1 MPPAQSVTEGLQL
14 LTHWILVIVLPLAGI
29 GALSMALLQTAK
41 NLLPLRLWFQRHHVE
56 RWLAQRATQALAFAR
71 AAAPESA
78 SPNTPTATPTLAPAS
93 VAQAKTDLVH
103 LATAGDADALYSL
116 PIEQLCGQVN
126 AATQVILDYPSLHW
140 NLLRCLASEAQPAD
154 LALINPP
161 DPAAHAARKMLLR
174 KPAVTLTDAEHN
186 QVDDYVAARNRVSH
200 QIQRAVDALQI
211 SVSFRWK
218 FWMQLSSILL
228 SAALGVA
235 TLLIGNAYFDMHLTP
250 ARECALIILTAI
262 LSGFLAPVARDLVA
276 ALEQIRT

>member
-1 MPPAQSVTEGLQL
+1 MPPAQSVTQGLQL

-41 NLLPLRLWFQRHHVE
+41 NLLPLRLWFQRRHVQN
-56 RWLAQRATQALAFAR
+56 WLAHR
-71 AAAPESA
+71 AAASVA
-78 SPNTPTATPTLAPAS
+78 FAPAKAAAAAPVS
-93 VAQAKTDLVH
+93 VVAQAKTDLVH
-103 LATAGDADALYSL
+103 LATAGDADALYFL
-116 PIEQLCGQVN
+116 PIEQLCGQIN
-126 AATQVILDYPSLHW
+126 AATQVLLDYPSLHW
-140 NLLRCLASEAQPAD
+140 NLLRCLASEAQPSD

-218 FWMQLSSILL
+218 FWMQLASILL
-228 SAALGVA
+228 SAALGVT
-235 TLLIGNAYFDMHLTP
+235 TLLIGNAYFDMHLTA
-250 ARECALIILTAI
+250 ARECALIVLTAV

>member
-1 MPPAQSVTEGLQL
+1 MPPAQSVTQGLQL

-56 RWLAQRATQALAFAR
+56 HWLAQRAGQ
-71 AAAPESA
+71 AAASA
-78 SPNTPTATPTLAPAS
+78 KAAGSSTPAAG
-93 VAQAKTDLVH
+93 VAQAQADLVH

-116 PIEQLCGQVN
+116 PIEQLCGQIN
-126 AATQVILDYPSLHW
+126 AATQVLLDYPSLHW

-218 FWMQLSSILL
+218 FWMQLASILL

-235 TLLIGNAYFDMHLTP
+235 TLLIGNAYFDMHLTA
-250 ARECALIILTAI
+250 AREGALIILTAI

>member
-1 MPPAQSVTEGLQL
+1 MPPAQSVTQGLQL

-56 RWLAQRATQALAFAR
+56 SWLAHRSTQALAFAK
-71 AAAPESA
+71 AANFASA
-78 SPNTPTATPTLAPAS
+78 SAPAPAHPN
-93 VAQAKTDLVH
+93 VPQAQTDLVH
-103 LATAGDADALYSL
+103 LATAGDASALYSL
-116 PIEQLCGQVN
+116 PIEQLCGQIN
-126 AATQVILDYPSLHW
+126 AATQVLLDYPSLHW

-250 ARECALIILTAI
+250 SKEFALIILTAI

>member
-1 MPPAQSVTEGLQL
+1 MPAQSVTQGLQL
-14 LTHWILVIVLPLAGI
+14 LTHWILVIILPLAGI

-41 NLLPLRLWFQRHHVE
+41 NMLPLRLWFQRRHVE
-56 RWLAQRATQALAFAR
+56 HWLAQRATQARVSSTVAAN
-71 AAAPESA
+71 AAASSA
-78 SPNTPTATPTLAPAS
+78 PFAPANI
-93 VAQAKTDLVH
+93 AQAQADLVH

-116 PIEQLCGQVN
+116 PIEQLCGQIN
-126 AATQVILDYPSLHW
+126 AATQVLLDYPSLHW
-140 NLLRCLASEAQPAD
+140 NLLRCLASEAQPSD

-218 FWMQLSSILL
+218 FWMQLASILL

>member
-1 MPPAQSVTEGLQL
+1 MPAQSVTQGLQL
-14 LTHWILVIVLPLAGI
+14 LTHWILVIILPLAGI

-41 NLLPLRLWFQRHHVE
+41 NMLPLRLWFQRHHVE
-56 RWLAQRATQALAFAR
+56 NWLAHRAVASST
-71 AAAPESA
+71 AAPA
-78 SPNTPTATPTLAPAS
+78 NTAATAPAS
-93 VAQAKTDLVH
+93 VAQAQADLVH

-116 PIEQLCGQVN
+116 PIEQLCGQIN
-126 AATQVILDYPSLHW
+126 AASQVLLDYPSLHW
-140 NLLRCLASEAQPAD
+140 NLLRCLASEAQPSD
-154 LALINPP
+154 LALVNPP
-161 DPAAHAARKMLLR
+161 DPTAHAARKMLLR
-174 KPAVTLTDAEHN
+174 KPAVSLTDSEHN

-218 FWMQLSSILL
+218 FWMQLASIVL

-250 ARECALIILTAI
+250 ARECALILLTAI

>member
-1 MPPAQSVTEGLQL
+1 MPPAQSVTQGLQL

-41 NLLPLRLWFQRHHVE
+41 NLLPLRLWFQRCHVQN
-56 RWLAQRATQALAFAR
+56 WLAHRATQA
-71 AAAPESA
+71 AAAAKAAGA
-78 SPNTPTATPTLAPAS
+78 SFAAPPAS
-93 VAQAKTDLVH
+93 VPQAQTDLVH
-103 LATAGDADALYSL
+103 LATAGDAGALYSL
-116 PIEQLCGQVN
+116 PIEQLCGQIN
-126 AATQVILDYPSLHW
+126 AATQVLLDYPSLHW

-228 SAALGVA
+228 SAALGVT
-235 TLLIGNAYFDMHLTP
+235 TLLIGNAYFDMRLTA

>member
-1 MPPAQSVTEGLQL
+1 MPPAQSVTQGLQL
-14 LTHWILVIVLPLAGI
+14 LTHWILVIILPLAGI

-41 NLLPLRLWFQRHHVE
+41 NMLPLRLWFQRRHVE
-56 RWLAQRATQALAFAR
+56 NWLAKRAPSHT
-71 AAAPESA
+71 AAAVA
-78 SPNTPTATPTLAPAS
+78 NTPLSAPAS
-93 VAQAKTDLVH
+93 IPQAQADLVH

-116 PIEQLCGQVN
+116 PIEQLCGQIN
-126 AATQVILDYPSLHW
+126 AATQVLLDYPSLHW
-140 NLLRCLASEAQPAD
+140 NLLRCLASEAQPSD

-174 KPAVTLTDAEHN
+174 KPAVALTDAEHN

-218 FWMQLSSILL
+218 FWMQLASILL

-235 TLLIGNAYFDMHLTP
+235 TLLIGNAYFDMHLTA
-250 ARECALIILTAI
+250 ARECGLIILTAV

>member
-71 AAAPESA
+71 AAASSPA
-78 SPNTPTATPTLAPAS
+78 APNTFAVTPAS
-93 VAQAKTDLVH
+93 AAQAQTDLVH
-103 LATAGDADALYSL
+103 LATAGDSDALYSL
-116 PIEQLCGQVN
+116 PIEQLCGQIN
-126 AATQVILDYPSLHW
+126 AATQVLLDYPSLHW
-140 NLLRCLASEAQPAD
+140 NLLRCLASEAQPSD

-186 QVDDYVAARNRVSH
+186 QVDDYIAARNRVSH

-218 FWMQLSSILL
+218 FWMQLASILL

>member
-1 MPPAQSVTEGLQL
+1 MPPAQSVTQGLQL

-56 RWLAQRATQALAFAR
+56 SWLAQRSTQALAFAK
-71 AAAPESA
+71 AANFASA
-78 SPNTPTATPTLAPAS
+78 SAPAPAYPN
-93 VAQAKTDLVH
+93 VAQAQADLVH
-103 LATAGDADALYSL
+103 LATAGDAGALYSL

-126 AATQVILDYPSLHW
+126 AATQVLLDYPSLHW
-140 NLLRCLASEAQPAD
+140 NLLRCLASEAQPSD

-218 FWMQLSSILL
+218 FWMQLASILL

>member
-1 MPPAQSVTEGLQL
+1 MPPAAQSVTQGLQI
-14 LTHWILVIVLPLAGI
+14 LTHWILILAVPLAGI
-29 GALSMALLQTAK
+29 GALSMALIQTAK
-41 NLLPLRLWFQRHHVE
+41 NMLPLRRWFQRNRVE
-56 RWLAQRATQALAFAR
+56 NWLAHRAT
-71 AAAPESA
+71 AAATA
-78 SPNTPTATPTLAPAS
+78 AGAPNS
-93 VAQAKTDLVH
+93 VSIAQAKSDLVH
-103 LATAGDADALYSL
+103 LATAGDASALYSL
-116 PIEQLCGQVN
+116 PVEQLCGQIN
-126 AATQVILDYPSLHW
+126 ASTQVLLDYPSLHW
-140 NLLRCLASEAQPAD
+140 NLLRCLASEAHPPD

-161 DPAAHAARKMLLR
+161 DPAVHAARKMFLR

-218 FWMQLSSILL
+218 FWMQLASILL

-235 TLLIGNAYFDMHLTP
+235 TLLIGGADGQINLSS
-250 ARECALIILTAI
+250 RGQCGLIVLTAI

>member
-1 MPPAQSVTEGLQL
+1 MPPAQSVTQGLQL
-14 LTHWILVIVLPLAGI
+14 LTHWILVIILPLAGI

-41 NLLPLRLWFQRHHVE
+41 NMLPLRLWFQRHHVKN
-56 RWLAQRATQALAFAR
+56 WLAQRATQA
-71 AAAPESA
+71 AASA
-78 SPNTPTATPTLAPAS
+78 KGAAMATQPSPATI
-93 VAQAKTDLVH
+93 AQAQADLVH

-116 PIEQLCGQVN
+116 PIEQLCGQIN
-126 AATQVILDYPSLHW
+126 AATQVLLDYPSLHW
-140 NLLRCLASEAQPAD
+140 NLLRCLASEAHAQD

-174 KPAVTLTDAEHN
+174 KPAVSLTDSEHN
-186 QVDDYVAARNRVSH
+186 QVDEYVSARNRVSH

-218 FWMQLSSILL
+218 FWMQLASILL

-250 ARECALIILTAI
+250 SKEFSLIVLTAV